1 MDIGIN
7 FNKFALLKSYKMSN
21 LFSPLKIRSIEFKN
35 RLVVSPMCQY
45 SSEDGFANDWH
56 FVHLGSRAVSGAAL
70 VFTEAA
76 AVCPEGRISP
86 QDLGIWKDEHI
97 PFLKHITTFM
107 EAQGAIPGMQIA
119 HAGRKSSQEP
129 PWSGSKAIAEKE
141 GGWQTIAPSAKAFKE
156 GDLVPKELTIKE
168 INKITNDFQQAAKR
182 ALQAGFKVIELHGA
196 HGYLINEF
204 LSPLSNFRTDIYGGS
219 FENRIRFLLEIV
231 ENVRTVWPQDYP
243 LFVRISATEWVEN
256 GWTENDSIKLSEIL
270 KTKDVDL
277 IDCSTGGNVPNV
289 KIELKPLYQ
298 VSFAENI
305 KRSTGILTGAVGLI
319 TTSEQAESIITTGKA
334 DLVFIAREFLRDPYF
349 PLRAARELNADI
361 KWPIQYERAKKK

>member
-1 MDIGIN
+1 MT
-7 FNKFALLKSYKMSN
+7 N

-35 RLVVSPMCQY
+35 RIVVSPMCQY

-56 FVHLGSRAVSGAAL
+56 LVHLGSRAVGGAAL

-76 AVCPEGRISP
+76 AICPEGRISP

-97 PFLKHITTFM
+97 PFLKRITTFI
-107 EAQGAIPGMQIA
+107 EAQGAIAGIQIA

-129 PWSGSKAIAEKE
+129 PWNGGKNVSKEN
-141 GGWQTIAPSAKAFKE
+141 GGWQTVAPSARAFKE
-156 GDLVPKELTIKE
+156 GELVPKELTIKE
-168 INKITNDFQQAAKR
+168 INQIVHDFQHASKR
-182 ALQAGFKVIELHGA
+182 ALQAGFKVLELHGA

-231 ENVRTVWPQDYP
+231 ENVRIVWPQDYP
-243 LFVRISATEWVEN
+243 LFVRLSATEWVNN
-256 GWTENDSIKLSEIL
+256 GWNENDSIKLSEIL
-270 KTKDVDL
+270 KTKGVDL

-305 KRSTGILTGAVGLI
+305 RKATGILTGAVGLI
-319 TTSEQAESIITTGKA
+319 TTSEEAENIISTGKA
-334 DLVFIAREFLRDPYF
+334 DFVLLAREFLRDPYF
-349 PLRAARELNADI
+349 PLRAAHELKADV
-361 KWPIQYERAKKK
+361 KWALQYDRAKKK